1 MNILFVDQ
9 FGDMGGAQQCL
20 LELIPAIHD
29 REWKAFA
36 ALPAPSDVATRL
48 TGMGVAV
55 DPISVGAY
63 SSGKTK
69 GVNDLARF
77 VWDSPQLAMRLRS
90 IIRRREIDVVYVNG
104 ARVLA
109 AAALAAGQ
117 RLPVIFHAHN
127 YLAPGAG
134 RKLVHASLGFCGK
147 PHRIAVSRFVAEYLG
162 ASSEVIPNGVVDLNN
177 GRAVGKTPRIGIVG
191 RIAPEKGH
199 LDFVEA
205 ARLLPRDWE
214 FQVAGAPIISAPGYA
229 DTVAKRAS
237 GLPVK
242 FLGWQEDLHRL
253 YSQFNLLIVPSGPG
267 EGFGRVIIEAFSAG
281 VPVVAYESGGI
292 AELIVDNVT
301 GYIVRPQTPQALA
314 ERIRAAMN
322 DIEGRE
328 RIAREARKLW
338 ETNYTIQHYRD
349 RVTSVIARAASN
361 ASKAAP
367 SKTGR

>member
-9 FGDMGGAQQCL
+9 YGDMGGAQQCL
-20 LELIPAIHD
+20 LELIPAIQD
-29 REWKAFA
+29 REWGAFA
-36 ALPAPSDVATRL
+36 ALPAPSDFATRL
-48 TGMGVAV
+48 TAMGVAV
-55 DPISVGAY
+55 DPISLGEY

-69 GVNDLARF
+69 GVSDLARF

-90 IIRRREIDVVYVNG
+90 IIRQREIDVIYVNG
-104 ARVLA
+104 ARVLVP
-109 AAALAAGQ
+109 AALAAGR
-117 RLPVIFHAHN
+117 RLPVVFHAHN
-127 YLAPGAG
+127 YLVPGPG
-134 RKLVHASLGFCGK
+134 RKLVHASLGFCGW
-147 PHRIAVSRFVAEYLG
+147 PYRIAVSRFVAGYLG
-162 ASSEVIPNGVVDLNN
+162 DSSEVIPNGVADLSN
-177 GRAVGKTPRIGIVG
+177 GRVVGTTPRIGIVG

-214 FQVAGAPIISAPGYA
+214 FQIAGAPIISAPGYIESV
-229 DTVAKRAS
+229 TERAN

-253 YSQFNLLIVPSGPG
+253 YSQFDLLIVPSEPG

-314 ERIRAAMN
+314 ERIRTAMH
-322 DIEGRE
+322 DAEGRA
-328 RIAREARKLW
+328 RVAREARKLW

-349 RVTSVIARAASN
+349 RVTKVIARAASN
-361 ASKAAP
+361 ASRAAA